1 MRCCLENM
9 LLPGTAALM
18 GKTTCCALLILVPTT
33 LKAQSGAN
41 HLELIQRGFR
51 EGEEPAGLISSP
63 QIWSGYAA
71 VGHNDQAPLKYRGY
85 VLEVAGALERSSAEL
100 RNRDRN

>member
-1 MRCCLENM
+1 M

-51 EGEEPAGLISSP
+51 EGEELISSP
-63 QIWSGYAA
+63 QILSGYAA
-71 VGHNDQAPLKYRGY
+71 VGRNDQAPLKYCRY
-85 VLEVAGALERSSAEL
+85 VLEVAGARERSSAEL
-100 RNRDRN
+100 HNRDRN